1 MITPEEIAGSYRR
14 AVNQSAQINI
24 LAELNACS
32 REEIIRTLKE
42 QGFKIKNNK
51 KRKEE
56 SSRNAGN
63 TRYDRE
69 NINKGKHCREH
80 RGSSCSRHSG
90 HDRKRH
96 KGKRQRTS
104 RKRTCSSTGH
114 CKNRSKE
121 RDDRCTEKH
130 RQHRGSDK
138 SSKNNNER
146 TGKISGKTHAEFKNI
161 KTVPRITVAPV
172 QQKEACMTK
181 NILTQYEAARHERE
195 DVKKRIQ
202 ETERQLSRI
211 ENMHIVGD
219 IVKGGSGG
227 REKIKVEGFPDKE
240 YSKKKTLLL
249 QKNMRLWEI
258 EKKLET
264 LTDSVEQY
272 IDSIEDSRKRNI
284 MRYRYIDGMTWRETA
299 KKLGPGNSEDA
310 VRMEIKRFLK
320 QT

>member
-1 MITPEEIAGSYRR
+1 
-14 AVNQSAQINI
+14 
-24 LAELNACS
+24 
-32 REEIIRTLKE
+32 
-42 QGFKIKNNK
+42 
-51 KRKEE
+51 
-56 SSRNAGN
+56 
-63 TRYDRE
+63 
-69 NINKGKHCREH
+69 
-80 RGSSCSRHSG
+80 
-90 HDRKRH
+90 
-96 KGKRQRTS
+96 
-104 RKRTCSSTGH
+104 
-114 CKNRSKE
+114 
-121 RDDRCTEKH
+121 
-130 RQHRGSDK
+130 
-138 SSKNNNER
+138 
-146 TGKISGKTHAEFKNI
+146 
-161 KTVPRITVAPV
+161 
-172 QQKEACMTK
+172 MTK
-181 NILTQYEAARHERE
+181 NILMQYEAARHERE

-202 ETERQLSRI
+202 ETERQLGRI
-211 ENMHIVGD
+211 ENMHSVGD

-249 QKNMRLWEI
+249 QKNMRLREI

>member
-1 MITPEEIAGSYRR
+1 
-14 AVNQSAQINI
+14 
-24 LAELNACS
+24 
-32 REEIIRTLKE
+32 
-42 QGFKIKNNK
+42 
-51 KRKEE
+51 
-56 SSRNAGN
+56 
-63 TRYDRE
+63 
-69 NINKGKHCREH
+69 
-80 RGSSCSRHSG
+80 
-90 HDRKRH
+90 
-96 KGKRQRTS
+96 
-104 RKRTCSSTGH
+104 
-114 CKNRSKE
+114 
-121 RDDRCTEKH
+121 
-130 RQHRGSDK
+130 
-138 SSKNNNER
+138 
-146 TGKISGKTHAEFKNI
+146 
-161 KTVPRITVAPV
+161 
-172 QQKEACMTK
+172 
-181 NILTQYEAARHERE
+181 
-195 DVKKRIQ
+195 
-202 ETERQLSRI
+202 
-211 ENMHIVGD
+211 MHIVGD